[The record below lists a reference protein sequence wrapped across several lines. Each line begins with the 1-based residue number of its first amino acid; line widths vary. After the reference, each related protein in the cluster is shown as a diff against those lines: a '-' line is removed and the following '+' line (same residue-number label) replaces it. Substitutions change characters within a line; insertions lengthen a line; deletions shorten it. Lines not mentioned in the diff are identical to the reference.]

1 MNIDNLITEYRK
13 NGEDT
18 LLGICQLIKAAFIE
32 NQHSK
37 NPVSEI
43 EVLQKMIKEREKAV
57 KMYEKANRND
67 LVKKEANEI
76 TFIKQYIP
84 KEPSEEEIKESIKN
98 WMDWYKYVGSIE
110 MKCASLVLA
119 YVQKEYPTA
128 QRSVITKI
136 FRSLL

>member
-1 MNIDNLITEYRK
+1 MNIDKLITEFRK

-37 NPVSEI
+37 NPISEI

-84 KEPSEEEIKESIKN
+84 EQPTMEQIHTCIKGIVNASSSPLTIKDTKQVISYVHTKYPSAEKSEI
-98 WMDWYKYVGSIE
+98 V
-110 MKCASLVLA
+110 
-119 YVQKEYPTA
+119 
-128 QRSVITKI
+128 KI
-136 FRSLL
+136 FKSLI